1 MTAQTKWLKSSYSG
15 CEGNECVEVARRG
28 SRVSVRDSKA
38 PRETSPSLP
47 ASCTRSSRACRRLST
62 AGLCRRHRR

>member
-38 PRETSPSLP
+38 PRETLAFSARVLHTFIEGLPKTQHGGSLP
-47 ASCTRSSRACRRLST
+47 
-62 AGLCRRHRR
+62 